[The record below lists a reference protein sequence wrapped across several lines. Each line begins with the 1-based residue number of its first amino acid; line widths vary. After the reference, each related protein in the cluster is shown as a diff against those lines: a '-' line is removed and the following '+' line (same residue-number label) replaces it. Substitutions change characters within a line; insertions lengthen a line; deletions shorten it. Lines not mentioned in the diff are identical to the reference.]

1 MTTLDLDLPAQTR
14 TKPDPA
20 DVLLHVEG
28 LAKHY
33 HTRVGA
39 FGQMAQTVHALD
51 DFTLDVIRGETLSV
65 VGESGCGKSTAG
77 FTILQ
82 LHAPSAGKVIYQG
95 TDLARLDEKALR
107 PFRQKLQVVFQDP
120 YSTLNPRMTVGEAL
134 AEPLVF
140 HKVATKANVQDHIR
154 QLLADVGLPERFAGS
169 YPHQLSGGQRQRVVI
184 ARALAC
190 KPEFLVCDEA
200 ISALDVSVQA
210 QIINLFQDLQERYG
224 LTYLFIAHDL
234 AVVRHISDRVVVMYL
249 GRQAELAPKDKLFAN
264 PLHPYT
270 RALLSAVPE
279 PDPVGERTRKRQVLV
294 GDVPSPA
301 NPPSGCRF
309 HTRCPVAVDRCSS
322 EVPAWR
328 EALPEQWVAC
338 HRAPGGPEPL
348 AEQ

>member
-1 MTTLDLDLPAQTR
+1 MSALDLDMPAT
-14 TKPDPA
+14 TDPTEPA
-20 DVLLHVEG
+20 VLLRVEG
-28 LAKHY
+28 LSKHY

-39 FGQMAQTVHALD
+39 FGQTPQTIHALD

-82 LHAPSAGKVIYQG
+82 LHSPTAGKVIYEG
-95 TDLARLDEKALR
+95 NDISKLDETAMR
-107 PFRQKLQVVFQDP
+107 SIRRRLQVVFQDP

-134 AEPLVF
+134 AEPLLF
-140 HKVATKANVQDHIR
+140 HKVATRANVDEQIK
-154 QLLADVGLPERFAGS
+154 QLLADVGLPERFAGN

-249 GRQAELAPKDKLFAN
+249 GRQAELAPKDALFTE

-279 PDPVGERTRKRQVLV
+279 PDPVRERSRERQVLV

-301 NPPSGCRF
+301 NPPPGCRF
-309 HTRCPVAVDRCSS
+309 HTRCPVAVDRCRS

-328 EALPEQWVAC
+328 EARADHWVAC
-338 HRAPGGPEPL
+338 HRAPGGPEAL
-348 AEQ
+348 ATT